1 MNEINDQELFE
12 EISQGGVH
20 LGARAAEVLICFA
33 KTALGYNF
41 NAEEHK
47 NLDSFKNSQFN

>member
-12 EISQGGVH
+12 EINQGGVH
-20 LGARAAEVLICFA
+20 LGARTVEVLVCFA

-41 NAEEHK
+41 NTEE
-47 NLDSFKNSQFN
+47 